1 MGRERADG
9 CTGFR
14 VAAGAVVVV
23 GAALVAA
30 GVFTPDERPGRVL
43 VMAGVVGAYAAVVAD
58 LRAVAAVAALG
69 AAVFVGFLAHRYG
82 ELTGSGDAWSQAV
95 PIGFAAVLGTGY
107 RHLRSIGAEARPVT
121 RITAHGG
128 GVKSASRNR
137 RRA

>member
-69 AAVFVGFLAHRYG
+69 GGLRR
-82 ELTGSGDAWSQAV
+82 V
-95 PIGFAAVLGTGY
+95 P
-107 RHLRSIGAEARPVT
+107 RPPL
-121 RITAHGG
+121 
-128 GVKSASRNR
+128 
-137 RRA
+137 RRADRPG